1 MLKDDCKY
9 SGTNCDNTMNTFL
22 HVGCGYATKSQ
33 TTAGFNTD
41 DWEELRFD
49 IDPDVKPD
57 IVGSMTD
64 MSSVSDSFVD
74 AIFSSHNI
82 EHLFPHE
89 VEVALKEFYRV
100 LKPEGFLVIT
110 CPDLQSVAELVAEGK
125 LLDTAYVSP
134 AGPICPID
142 MIYGYRPSLRE
153 GKHYMAHKCGFT
165 EGVLNM
171 ALLDAGFRQIASNRR
186 GRPKFDLH
194 AVATKNDASSDQIT
208 QLAVDHFP
216 FKVNVE

>member
-1 MLKDDCKY
+1 MR
-9 SGTNCDNTMNTFL
+9 SFL
-22 HVGCGYATKSQ
+22 HVGCGSATKEQ
-33 TTAGFNTD
+33 TTAGFND
-41 DWEELRFD
+41 GSWQEIRFD
-49 IDPDVKPD
+49 IDAEVAPD

-64 MSSVSDSFVD
+64 MSSIADCTVD
-74 AIFSSHNI
+74 AIYSSHNI

-110 CPDLQSVAELVAEGK
+110 CPDLQSVAELVVEGK

-171 ALLDAGFRQIASNRR
+171 ALLNAGFRQIASNSR

-194 AVATKNDASSDQIT
+194 AVATKNEASPDEIT
-208 QLAVDHFP
+208 QLAVNHFP